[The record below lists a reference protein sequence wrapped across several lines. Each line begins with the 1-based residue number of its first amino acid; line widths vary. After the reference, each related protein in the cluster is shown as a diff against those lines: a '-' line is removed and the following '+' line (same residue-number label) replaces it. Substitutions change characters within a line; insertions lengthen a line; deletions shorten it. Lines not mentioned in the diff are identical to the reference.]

1 MQNLKKADKEAAKRK
16 ASEVITMPTQKFD
29 SLQAKSMLA
38 LGKGTIVGEAFT
50 RQKRIRN
57 EGPRKSKS

>member
-1 MQNLKKADKEAAKRK
+1 
-16 ASEVITMPTQKFD
+16 MPTQKFD